1 MRNRILTLV
10 VLASFLLFISTPDLA
25 AKERRGADLLI
36 LEKDGTQIRGELI
49 AVKQNSLLLL
59 DAVSG
64 ADVQANIEDIN
75 AVTIIK
81 RSKAGKG
88 ALMGFLAGSGIGV
101 ISVLSAGG
109 NHEEDVWAGFF
120 SDIFKAL
127 AVALFITAGTVIGL
141 IIGAAAGKDEI
152 IRFEGKSPE
161 QIKGI
166 LEKLRSKARIA
177 HFQ

>member
-1 MRNRILTLV
+1 MRGRILTLA
-10 VLASFLLFISTPDLA
+10 VLASFLLFISTSDVT
-25 AKERRGADLLI
+25 AKERRGAELLI
-36 LEKDGTQIRGELI
+36 QEQDGTLIKGELI
-49 AVKQNSLLLL
+49 VVKPNSLLLL
-59 DAVSG
+59 DAASG
-64 ADVQANIEDIN
+64 ADVSANIEDIR
-75 AVTIIK
+75 VITIVK
-81 RSKAGKG
+81 KSRAGKG
-88 ALMGFLAGSGIGV
+88 ALIGFLAGSGIGA

-127 AVALFITAGTVIGL
+127 AVVLFITAGTVIGL

-152 IRFEGKSPE
+152 IKLEGKSPE

>member
-1 MRNRILTLV
+1 MRGRILTLT
-10 VLASFLLFISTPDLA
+10 VLASFLLFILTPDLA
-25 AKERRGADLLI
+25 AKERRGAELLI

-64 ADVQANIEDIN
+64 GDVQANIEDIN

-88 ALMGFLAGSGIGV
+88 ALIGFLAGSGIGV
-101 ISVLSAGG
+101 ISVLLAGG

-120 SDIFKAL
+120 SDIFRAL
-127 AVALFITAGTVIGL
+127 AVVLFMTAGTVIGL
-141 IIGAAAGKDEI
+141 IFGAAAGKDEI
-152 IRFEGKSPE
+152 VRFEGKSPE
-161 QIKGI
+161 QIRGI
-166 LEKLRSKARIA
+166 LEKLRYKARIP